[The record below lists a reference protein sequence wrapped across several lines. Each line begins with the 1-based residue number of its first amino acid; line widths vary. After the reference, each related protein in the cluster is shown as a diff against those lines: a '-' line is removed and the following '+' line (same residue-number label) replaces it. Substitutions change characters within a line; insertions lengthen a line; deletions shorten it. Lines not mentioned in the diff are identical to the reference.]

1 MPLTLYRLRD
11 ESELT
16 QKWMGNASFAFLAG
30 KRPEAYDIRDYS
42 AELSPADVPPGSAI
56 VVKMLGH
63 LLDRVKWVFRQ
74 PGVRDWIA
82 AGIPVVFDDSTEASL
97 SGAEQWAWFRRTL
110 QDENLPPGRFVWLQ
124 QNVRGPDDCA
134 AAFRGETQHQVRSVV
149 VHYWMHRLRIDAVDV
164 PARPQA
170 GQREKRFLC
179 LNYKLR
185 THRAALLGWLLRE
198 GLFDRGLVSFGWQ
211 MPGTTNFR
219 WKTFE
224 EFEAFA
230 LGDFPGFAA
239 EIAENRTLMQQ
250 PEVLGEGTVQA
261 RQVRWDIHARAGF
274 SLVSETEMRSGD
286 TLRFTEKTL
295 KALAAWHPVVVA
307 GNAGVLGLLREHG
320 FQTFAPW
327 IDESYDLIAAREE
340 RLRAVLGQA
349 KRLIEMP
356 EPEFDRLLAEM
367 EPVLAHN
374 HRHFMD
380 GLPAI
385 MDQQHAAFQRAVAEL
400 VSGA

>member
-11 ESELT
+11 ERELT
-16 QKWMGNASFAFLAG
+16 QKWMGNAAFSYLAG
-30 KRPEAYDIRDYS
+30 LRPGEYDVRDY
-42 AELSPADVPPGSAI
+42 APGLLPTDCPPGSAI

-63 LLDRVKWVFRQ
+63 LLDRVKWVFEQ

-82 AGIPVVFDDSTEASL
+82 AGIPVVFDDSTEASF
-97 SGAEQWAWFRRTL
+97 SGAGKWAQFRQTL
-110 QDENLPPGRFVWLQ
+110 RALNLPPGRFVWLQ
-124 QNVRGPDDCA
+124 QNARGPETCA
-134 AAFRGETQHQVRSVV
+134 DVFRDETRHHIRSVV
-149 VHYWMHRLRIDAVDV
+149 LHYWMHRLRIDAVDV
-164 PARPQA
+164 PPRP
-170 GQREKRFLC
+170 GVEQREKRFLC

-198 GLFDRGLVSFGWQ
+198 GVFERGLVSFAWQ

-224 EFEAFA
+224 EFEAIA
-230 LGDFPGFAA
+230 VADFPGFAE
-239 EIAENRTLMQQ
+239 EIRANQTLM
-250 PEVLGEGTVQA
+250 PHATVLGEGTVQA
-261 RQVRWDIHARAGF
+261 RLVRWDIHARAGF

-320 FQTFAPW
+320 FMTFSPW
-327 IDESYDLIAAREE
+327 IDESYDLIADREE
-340 RLRAVLGQA
+340 RLRAVLAQT

-356 EPEFDRLLAEM
+356 EPEFDRMLADM
-367 EPVLAHN
+367 APVLEHN

-380 GLPAI
+380 GLLAI
-385 MDQQHAAFQRAVAEL
+385 MDRQHAAVQRAIT
-400 VSGA
+400 G

>member
-30 KRPEAYDIRDYS
+30 LRPAEYDVRDYS
-42 AELSPADVPPGSAI
+42 AALVPADCPPGSVI
-56 VVKMLGH
+56 VVKMLGQ

-82 AGIPVVFDDSTEASL
+82 AGIPIVFDDSTEASI
-97 SGAEQWAWFRRTL
+97 SGAEQWTWFRRTL

-124 QNVRGPDDCA
+124 QNERGPEDCA
-134 AAFRGETQHQVRSVV
+134 ATFQGDAHHRVEAVV
-149 VHYWMHRLRIDAVDV
+149 LHYWMHRLRIDAVDA
-164 PARPQA
+164 PARPDA
-170 GQREKRFLC
+170 RQREKRFLC

-198 GLFDRGLVSFGWQ
+198 GLFERGLVSFAWQ

-230 LGDFPGFAA
+230 VADFPGFAA
-239 EIAENRTLMQQ
+239 EIAANRTLMPQAT
-250 PEVLGEGTVQA
+250 VLGEGTVQA
-261 RQVRWDIHARAGF
+261 RLVRWDIHARAGF
-274 SLVSETEMRSGD
+274 SLVSETEMRSGE

-307 GNAGVLGLLREHG
+307 GNAGVLGLLRQHG
-320 FQTFAPW
+320 FRTFSPW
-327 IDESYDLIAAREE
+327 IDESYDLIADRGA
-340 RLRAVLGQA
+340 RLRAVLAQA

-356 EPEFDRLLAEM
+356 EAAFDGLLAEM
-367 EPVLAHN
+367 NPVLEHN

-385 MDQQHAAFQRAVAEL
+385 MDRQHAAVRRTVAEL
-400 VSGA
+400 TGGA

>member
-11 ESELT
+11 ESEQT
-16 QKWMGNASFAFLAG
+16 QKWMGNASFAFLAER
-30 KRPEAYDIRDYS
+30 RPAEYDVRDFS
-42 AELSPADVPPGSAI
+42 AALSPADCPPGSVI
-56 VVKMLGH
+56 VVKMIGV

-82 AGIPVVFDDSTEASL
+82 AGIPIVFDDSTEASI
-97 SGAEQWAWFRRTL
+97 SGAEQWKWFRRTL

-124 QNVRGPDDCA
+124 QNVRGPEDCA
-134 AAFRGETQHQVRSVV
+134 ATFRDQTHHRVESVV

-164 PARPQA
+164 PGRPEA

-198 GLFDRGLVSFGWQ
+198 GLVERGLVSVAWQ

-224 EFEAFA
+224 EFETFA
-230 LGDFPGFAA
+230 LEEFPGFAA
-239 EIAENRTLMQQ
+239 EIAANRTLMTQAQ
-250 PEVLGEGTVQA
+250 VLGEGTVQA
-261 RQVRWDIHARAGF
+261 RLVRWDIHARAGF

-320 FQTFAPW
+320 FQTFSPW
-327 IDESYDLIAAREE
+327 IDESYDLIEGREE
-340 RLRAVLGQA
+340 RLRAVLAQA
-349 KRLIEMP
+349 KRLVEMS
-356 EPEFDRLLAEM
+356 EDAFDRLMAEM
-367 EPVLAHN
+367 EPVLAFN
-374 HRHFMD
+374 HRHFME

-385 MDQQHAAFQRAVAEL
+385 MDGQHAAFQRAVAGMIA
-400 VSGA
+400 GA